1 MPRLWKRLDDGINL
15 IDELLVYRFAELP
28 VLFGAQTVV
37 LPSGLNLRYPN
48 LRQVVDGRHTEWV
61 YDVYN
66 KRNLEQRKLYGGK
79 LLENISQALAGE
91 LCKEAM
97 LKMGENVTGL
107 VHDEI
112 HVVCKKGLEQVTAQ
126 KLKRAM
132 STSPSW
138 MPEMKLDAEVGWGK
152 SWGSAK

>member
-1 MPRLWKRLDDGINL
+1 MN
-15 IDELLVYRFAELP
+15 
-28 VLFGAQTVV
+28 FGHDCIY
-37 LPSGLNLRYPN
+37 LPSGLKLRYPN
-48 LRQVVDGRHTEWV
+48 LRQVKDGRHSEWV

-97 LKMGENVTGL
+97 LKMGDNVTGL

-112 HVVCKKGLEQVTAQ
+112 HVICRRGLETVTAQ
-126 KLKRAM
+126 KLKRVM
-132 STSPSW
+132 SVSPQW
-138 MPEMKLDAEVGWGK
+138 LPEIKLDAEVGWGE